1 MFYGKSS
8 TKEPSRVKKLY
19 RHELDFDRTIEFV
32 KDNLTDI
39 NALSTE
45 LLKLVDFRSGAFF
58 TLLTS
63 GSDLDRLHE
72 FKGGV
77 VLPQNPIEFTEKNG
91 KKSFFQKVPTVEKE
105 LCEFILHKLNFNP
118 KLSCVFDEVTLDPDD
133 RSLKAL
139 YEKKCVYLYENEV
152 IYVIKENNKNFEVIQ
167 NCMDKSFS
175 FWHSVGVLTEA
186 DFFTDSNVLSLEDIQ
201 TICKNTKMIIISAY
215 DGEAYV
221 LWEKNLKIK
230 EDNGKSKSKK

>member
-1 MFYGKSS
+1 MGKDQLRGQC
-8 TKEPSRVKKLY
+8 KVKKLY
-19 RHELDFDRTIEFV
+19 RHELDFDQTMKFV
-32 KDNLTDI
+32 KDNLTEI
-39 NALSTE
+39 NALSIE
-45 LLKLVDFRSGAFF
+45 LLNLIDFKSGAFF
-58 TLLTS
+58 TLLPE
-63 GSDLDRLHE
+63 GSDLERLYE

-105 LCEFILHKLNFNP
+105 LCEFILYKLSSNP
-118 KLSCVFDEVTLDPDD
+118 NLSCVFDEVTHYPND
-133 RSLKAL
+133 RNLKAL
-139 YEKKCVYLYENEV
+139 YEKKSVYLYENEV
-152 IYVIKENNKNFEVIQ
+152 IYVIKENNKNHETIL
-167 NCMDKSFS
+167 NCMRKSFS

-221 LWEKNLKIK
+221 LWEKI
-230 EDNGKSKSKK
+230 S